1 MTLNCYFSREGS
13 NSGYLESKVAQTKI
27 VNQHSSIV
35 NSMSPRF
42 HPFLR
47 LAIFVV
53 GALVVQGVV
62 GTVIYLALGFAS
74 RVSHRSP
81 AQSQD
86 FLNHNQLLLTL
97 LVYPPTL
104 LWLWFCRRAF
114 DRQTFASL
122 GLRARDAVSSLGWG
136 ALCGALTIGFLFAVL
151 AVCGFVRINGFSSQ
165 WQQAGPRGP
174 GFLAFY
180 AFAFCCVGLTEEV
193 IFRGYALHNLTAWMG
208 VRAAVWVQAIL
219 FGLIH
224 LDNLRVKIDAHGT
237 MVSVPPAQWGSAFWD
252 ARWGIV
258 NIVLIGVFFA
268 LAFLKTGSLWFPI
281 GFHAAW
287 DFFLGCIF
295 SLPVSGIP
303 VFRVLDVSAGTNTLA
318 TGGSFGAEGSVFLV
332 ALIAAMIW
340 LMRREPDHAQALSDL
355 AALRPDIL
363 TAPRSE
369 NAVQEPMPETIE
381 EEDDPTHI
389 PRFRTSMRP
398 ASPRASLQLS
408 NADSSASSTRPGF
421 APIAVATSA
430 STSAPVAVAPTDTA
444 AASALETAPN
454 AITSDATAYVPKLFS
469 PLFPTATIGESAAS
483 SANRADEAVLP
494 VMPTQ
499 VVENS
504 VVGAREEPFAQPA
517 EVSATASSSAVERL
531 AENVA

>member
-1 MTLNCYFSREGS
+1 
-13 NSGYLESKVAQTKI
+13 
-27 VNQHSSIV
+27 
-35 NSMSPRF
+35 MSPRF

-47 LAIFVV
+47 LTIFVV
-53 GALVVQGVV
+53 GALVVQGAV
-62 GTVIYLALGFAS
+62 GTVIYLALDFAS

-122 GLRARDAVSSLGWG
+122 GLRARGAVSGLGWG

-151 AVCGFVRINGFSSQ
+151 AVCGFVRINGLSAQ
-165 WQQAGPRGP
+165 WQQAGPRGL

-180 AFAFCCVGLTEEV
+180 AFAFCCVGLTEEI
-193 IFRGYALHNLTAWMG
+193 IFRGYALHNLTSWLG

-219 FGLIH
+219 FGLVH
-224 LDNLRVKIDAHGT
+224 LGNVLVKTDAHGT

-363 TAPRSE
+363 IAPRSE
-369 NAVQEPMPETIE
+369 NAMQEPMPETV
-381 EEDDPTHI
+381 EEDNDPTHI

-408 NADSSASSTRPGF
+408 NADSSASSTRSGF

-430 STSAPVAVAPTDTA
+430 PVAVAPTEVA
-444 AASALETAPN
+444 AASALEAAPG
-454 AITSDATAYVPKLFS
+454 ATAYAPKPFS
-469 PLFPTATIGESAAS
+469 PLFPAATTEKNVDSNAS
-483 SANRADEAVLP
+483 RADEAVLP

-499 VVENS
+499 VI
-504 VVGAREEPFAQPA
+504 AEPVTAVQVQPLVQPTKVQA
-517 EVSATASSSAVERL
+517 TEVQETASSLLVERPIEKRQPTVPVEQSES
-531 AENVA
+531 APQPATPPKPKKAVPKW